1 MKGGLSGPPFSFG
14 RTCGK
19 ARSNMT
25 GLKSF
30 LAPEW
35 APHAALWAGWPR
47 LAEEWG
53 GDLTAA
59 RADIAAFIHAAA
71 RHVKVK
77 VAIGSDEA
85 MVSAQ
90 DAIGGAAE
98 LVRLPTGDI
107 WLRDTGPVITGA
119 GATRAAQVFR
129 FNGWGGK
136 YLMDGDT
143 DTAAALAAAEQLPA
157 HAHDFVL
164 EGGGIDVDG
173 EGRLLTTR
181 QCLLNRNRNPA
192 LNQDQIE
199 GHLRAAL
206 GVGDILWLGDG
217 LANDHTDGH
226 IDNIARFIGPGH
238 VLCQHPASPDDPNTD
253 VLIEIERTLAAAGLM
268 VSTIPSPG
276 RVHFGDGVPVPASHM
291 NFTITNGAVLV
302 PIYEDRYSAVVLAEL
317 KALLPGREVIGLS
330 ARGIL
335 AGGGSFH
342 CMTREIPA

>member
-1 MKGGLSGPPFSFG
+1 MRGGLSGPPFSFG
-14 RTCGK
+14 PTYGK
-19 ARSNMT
+19 ARADMT
-25 GLKSF
+25 TNRTF

-35 APHAALWAGWPR
+35 APQAALWAGWPR

-59 RADIAAFIHAAA
+59 RADIAGFIRAASA
-71 RHVKVK
+71 HVKVK

-85 MVSAQ
+85 MASAQ
-90 DAIGGAAE
+90 AALGNVAE
-98 LVRLPTGDI
+98 LVRIPTGDI
-107 WLRDTGPVITGA
+107 WLRDTGPIITGA
-119 GATRAAQVFR
+119 GTGRAGQVFR

-143 DTAAALAAAEQLPA
+143 ETAAAMSAIENIPA
-157 HAHDFVL
+157 RKHDFVL

-173 EGRLLTTR
+173 EGRLLTTA
-181 QCLLNRNRNPA
+181 QCLLNPNRNPA

-206 GVGDILWLGDG
+206 GVEDILWLGDG

-226 IDNIARFIGPGH
+226 VDNIARFIGPGH
-238 VLCQHPASPDDPNTD
+238 VLCQHPAGPDDPTAA
-253 VLIEIERTLAAAGLM
+253 VLREIERSLAAAGLM
-268 VSTIPSPG
+268 VSTVPSPG
-276 RVHFGDGVPVPASHM
+276 LVHFGDGVPVPASHM

-302 PIYEDRYSAVVLAEL
+302 PIYEDRYSAVALAEL
-317 KALLPGREVIGLS
+317 NALFPGREVIGLY
-330 ARGIL
+330 ARSIL

-342 CMTREIPA
+342 CMTREIPV

>member
-1 MKGGLSGPPFSFG
+1 MTS
-14 RTCGK
+14 
-19 ARSNMT
+19 SN
-25 GLKSF
+25 KPF

-35 APHAALWAGWPR
+35 APQAALWCGWPR

-71 RHVKVK
+71 QHVTLK

-85 MVSAQ
+85 MASAL
-90 DAIGGAAE
+90 AAVGGAAE
-98 LVRLPTGDI
+98 LVRIPAGDI
-107 WLRDTGPVITGA
+107 WLRDTGPIVTGHGLA
-119 GATRAAQVFR
+119 RKAQVFR

-143 DTAAALAAAEQLPA
+143 ETAAALAASESLPLRR
-157 HAHDFVL
+157 HDFVL
-164 EGGGIDVDG
+164 EGGGIDADG

-181 QCLLNRNRNPA
+181 QCLLNPNRNPA
-192 LNQDQIE
+192 LDPDQLE
-199 GHLRAAL
+199 GQLRAAL
-206 GVGDILWLGDG
+206 GIEQILWLGDG

-226 IDNIARFIGPGH
+226 VDNIARFIAPGH
-238 VLCQHPASPDDPNTD
+238 VLCQHPAGEDDPNTD
-253 VLIEIERTLAAAGLM
+253 VLREIERMLSAAGLM

-276 RVHFGDGVPVPASHM
+276 LIHFGDGVPVPASHM

-302 PIYEDRYSAVVLAEL
+302 PVYEDRYSAVALAEL
-317 KALLPGREVIGLS
+317 KALFPGRDVIGLP

>member
-1 MKGGLSGPPFSFG
+1 
-14 RTCGK
+14 
-19 ARSNMT
+19 MT
-25 GLKSF
+25 VSKSL

-71 RHVKVK
+71 AHVKVK
-77 VAIGSDEA
+77 VAAGSPEA
-85 MVSAQ
+85 AASALS
-90 DAIGGAAE
+90 AIGGAAE
-98 LVRLPTGDI
+98 IVELPTGDI
-107 WLRDTGPVITGA
+107 WLRDTGPIITGQGA
-119 GATRAAQVFR
+119 GRIAQVFR

-136 YLMDGDT
+136 YLMPGDAE
-143 DTAAALAAAEQLPA
+143 TAGALARHESLPE
-157 HAHDFVL
+157 HRHDFVL

-181 QCLLNRNRNPA
+181 QCLLNPNRNPK
-192 LNQDQIE
+192 LSQDQIE
-199 GHLRAAL
+199 GHLRAAF
-206 GVGDILWLGDG
+206 GVEEIIWLGDG

-226 IDNIARFIGPGH
+226 VDNIARFIGPGH
-238 VLCQHPASPDDPNTD
+238 VLCQHPASADDPNTD
-253 VLIEIERTLAAAGLM
+253 VLREIERTLVDAGLM

-276 RVHFGDGVPVPASHM
+276 FIHFGDGVAVPASHM
-291 NFTITNGAVLV
+291 NFTITNAAVLV
-302 PIYEDRYSAVVLAEL
+302 PVYEDRYSTVALAEL
-317 KALLPGREVIGLS
+317 KALFPGRKVIGLS

>member
-1 MKGGLSGPPFSFG
+1 MTASKPF
-14 RTCGK
+14 
-19 ARSNMT
+19 
-25 GLKSF
+25 L
-30 LAPEW
+30 LPEW
-35 APHAALWAGWPR
+35 VAHSALWAGWPR

-53 GDLTAA
+53 GDLSHA
-59 RADIAAFIHAAA
+59 RADIAEFIRTAAQ
-71 RHVKVK
+71 HVHVK

-85 MVSAQ
+85 MASAE
-90 DAIGGAAE
+90 AALGDE
-98 LVRLPTGDI
+98 AQLVRIPTGDI
-107 WLRDTGPVITGA
+107 WLRDTGPIVTGK
-119 GATRAAQVFR
+119 GSDREAQVFR

-143 DTAAALAAAEQLPA
+143 ETAAAIAGVEGLHP
-157 HAHDFVL
+157 HAHGFVL

-181 QCLLNRNRNPA
+181 QCLLNPNRNPH
-192 LNQDQIE
+192 LDPDQIE

-206 GVGDILWLGDG
+206 GVEEIIWLGDG

-226 IDNIARFIGPGH
+226 VDNIARFIAPGH
-238 VLCQHPASPDDPNTD
+238 VLCQHPASAEDPNAE
-253 VLIEIERTLAAAGLM
+253 VLADIERSLSARGLM

-276 RVHFGDGVPVPASHM
+276 LIHFGDGVPVPASHM

-302 PIYEDRYSAVVLAEL
+302 PVYEDRYSAVALAEM
-317 KALLPGREVIGLS
+317 KALFPGRKVIGLP

>member
-1 MKGGLSGPPFSFG
+1 MTRSTPF
-14 RTCGK
+14 
-19 ARSNMT
+19 
-25 GLKSF
+25 L
-30 LAPEW
+30 LPEW
-35 APHAALWAGWPR
+35 APHAALWVGWPR

-53 GDLTAA
+53 GELAPA
-59 RADIAAFIHAAA
+59 RADIAAFIRAASA
-71 RHVKVK
+71 HVPVK

-85 MVSAQ
+85 AASALVAL
-90 DAIGGAAE
+90 DGAAE

-107 WLRDTGPVITGA
+107 WLRDTGPIVTGQ
-119 GATRAAQVFR
+119 GASREAQVFR

-143 DTAAALAAAEQLPA
+143 GTAAALALHEGLGA
-157 HAHDFVL
+157 HVHDFVL

-181 QCLLNRNRNPA
+181 QCLLNPNRNPK
-192 LNQDQIE
+192 LSEDQIE

-206 GVGDILWLGDG
+206 GVEEVLWLGNG

-226 IDNIARFIGPGH
+226 VDNIARFIGPGH
-238 VLCQHPASPDDPNTD
+238 VLCQHPAAKDDPNTD
-253 VLIEIERTLAAAGLM
+253 VLREIERTLAAAGLM

-276 RVHFGDGVPVPASHM
+276 LIHFGDGVPVPASHM

-302 PIYEDRYSAVVLAEL
+302 PVYEDRYSAVALSEL
-317 KALLPGREVIGLS
+317 KALFPGRAVIGLP

>member
-1 MKGGLSGPPFSFG
+1 
-14 RTCGK
+14 
-19 ARSNMT
+19 MT
-25 GLKSF
+25 VAKPH

-35 APHAALWAGWPR
+35 ARQDALWAGWPR

-53 GDLTAA
+53 GELGPA
-59 RADIAAFIHAAA
+59 RADIAAFILAAA

-85 MVSAQ
+85 MASALA
-90 DAIGGAAE
+90 AIGGVAE
-98 LVRLPTGDI
+98 LVRIPTGDI
-107 WLRDTGPVITGA
+107 WLRDTGPIVTGA
-119 GATRAAQVFR
+119 GAGRVAQVFR

-143 DTAAALAAAEQLPA
+143 ETARAMAGIESLPA
-157 HAHDFVL
+157 RMHDFIL

-173 EGRLLTTR
+173 EGLLLTTR
-181 QCLLNRNRNPA
+181 QCLLNSNRNPH
-192 LNQDQIE
+192 LNRDQIE

-206 GVGDILWLGDG
+206 GVEHILWLGDG

-226 IDNIARFIGPGH
+226 VDNIARFIGPGH
-238 VLCQHPASPDDPNTD
+238 VLCQHPASSDDPNSE
-253 VLIEIERTLAAAGLM
+253 VLREIERTLVAAGLM

-276 RVHFGDGVPVPASHM
+276 CVHFGDGVPVPASHM

-302 PIYEDRYSAVVLAEL
+302 PVYEDRLSAVALAEL
-317 KALLPGREVIGLS
+317 KALFPGREVIGLP